1 MLFNHGYSQ
10 LKDPLER
17 RLTYQKRKLIM
28 LEAIRDSLER
38 KMASIN
44 ASIETIKVQIERDSV
59 STDKQ
64 RQ

>member
-17 RLTYQKRKLIM
+17 RLTYQKRTLIM

-59 STDKQ
+59 STDMQ